1 MCNLKTAKLQK
12 QKFHL
17 LKKCNHRS
25 TIYPPQLY
33 LAGASIEALCVCLCN
48 KTPRYSRCFIAIIRF
63 LFGLFAVF
71 GAPLRDFAVMT
82 AEEHARHFHPLPFFW
97 ASVLR
102 EL

>member
-33 LAGASIEALCVCLCN
+33 LAGASSEALCVCIRKNTENSSVFLILDCTLLGFFAIFG
-48 KTPRYSRCFIAIIRF
+48 TP
-63 LFGLFAVF
+63 LGN
-71 GAPLRDFAVMT
+71 FAVMA
-82 AEEHARHFHPLPFFW
+82 AEKYARYFHSLPFFW
-97 ASVLR
+97 ASVLW
-102 EL
+102 EF